1 MSILVDVDFEIEQRH
16 FFFVDIFLDELI
28 FNGLVNFLTDLGKLI
43 EIFIWVSALE
53 ELRHLLAHE
62 VEDVAAECSGCR
74 LIHSVDGVVADS
86 HHGRDKED
94 LVFNF
99 DLLQSLNL
107 LLLLLEVFI

>member
-1 MSILVDVDFEIEQRH
+1 MSILVNVDFEIEQRH

-28 FNGLVNFLTDLGKLI
+28 FNALVNFLTDFGKLI

-53 ELRHLLAHE
+53 EFRHLLAHE
-62 VEDVAAECSGCR
+62 VKDITAECSGCG
-74 LIHSVDGVVADS
+74 LIDSVDGVVADT

-94 LVFNF
+94 LVFNL
-99 DLLQSLNL
+99 DLVQFLNL